1 MKHLTNTAARL
12 LLGLSVLPTALL
24 LPAIAAADAAAPST
38 KAQIEHAERGA
49 TPAHTTKAQVEAV
62 ERAAA
67 PAPATVPQSDHPT
80 VPSSGSGDAAAWQ
93 LAVSAAF
100 GAALAGGVIVASRQ
114 LTSHRHPVAS

>member
-49 TPAHTTKAQVEAV
+49 TPAHTTKAQVEA
-62 ERAAA
+62 A